1 MMWQL
6 VIILT
11 FTAPLELKISYH
23 KYKNEVVCRTVAA
36 HYRQA
41 KFEQTIANVYASC
54 HWVKNG

>member
-1 MMWQL
+1 MWQL

-11 FTAPLELKISYH
+11 FTAPLELKISHH

-41 KFEQTIANVYASC
+41 KFGQTIANVYASC